1 MAATTPS
8 TPALHASAPLRRGA
22 GGTRFMERPRLR
34 LATNPPAGSGP
45 RQDPSGVRAVVAFVA
60 LCLIWGSTWLGI
72 KVGLRDLP
80 PISFAGTRFA
90 LAALILFAIVAARGL
105 RLPWAARDWRLLL
118 WTGLLSIT
126 VNYAL
131 VFWAELHISSGLAA
145 VLNATI
151 PLFGL
156 PLAHR
161 VLAAEPMTPHKV
173 GGVVL
178 GVLGMAIVFGSELGG
193 NTPMAAWASAG
204 VLVASLAGAQA
215 GVLVK
220 ARGTHL
226 DPAVLAGVQMAFGSL
241 PLLVGGA
248 LLEGGPL
255 RLAWTPAALASL
267 AYLTV
272 VGSVVAFLTYY
283 WLIRHIEVTRVLLI
297 PLITPLVAVGLGYAF
312 LDERVTWGTA
322 LGGSAILGGVALA
335 IWNGGQPVRRSGGH
349 AVRR

>member
-1 MAATTPS
+1 MATSLPPLDSQAAVPSGPAAEGTRLLTRQRLHLSRSALSTTPVA
-8 TPALHASAPLRRGA
+8 PPRRAGIAAL
-22 GGTRFMERPRLR
+22 
-34 LATNPPAGSGP
+34 
-45 RQDPSGVRAVVAFVA
+45 VAFLA
-60 LCLIWGSTWLGI
+60 LCAIWGSTWLAI

-80 PISFAGTRFA
+80 PISFAGIRFA
-90 LAALILFAIVAARGL
+90 LAALILYGIVAARGL

-161 VLAAEPMTPHKV
+161 MLAAEPMTASKV

-178 GVLGMAIVFGSELGG
+178 GMLGLAIVFGAELGG
-193 NTPMAAWASAG
+193 NTPMATGASVG
-204 VLVASLAGAQA
+204 VLIASLAGAQA

-226 DPAVLAGVQMAFGSL
+226 DPAVLAGVQMAFGSVPL
-241 PLLVGGA
+241 LLVGG
-248 LLEGGPL
+248 LLEGSPL
-255 RLAWTPAALASL
+255 RLAWTPSALLSL
-267 AYLTV
+267 GYLTV
-272 VGSVVAFLTYY
+272 VGSVVAFLLYY
-283 WLIRHIEVTRVLLI
+283 WLIRNVEVTRVLLI

-312 LDERVTWGTA
+312 LDEQVGWGTA
-322 LGGSAILGGVALA
+322 LGGGAILAGVGLA
-335 IWNGGQPVRRSGGH
+335 VWNGGGKAVRRS
-349 AVRR
+349 VSS